1 MKMDK
6 LNPNSYKHLEDDSA
20 MIQAAV
26 DAAAETGETVTIPRH
41 NERTGE
47 NIWHICR
54 AIRLYT
60 GSVVCLDNCVL
71 RQVDGMMENI
81 FTNSNSNVET
91 GEISRESRQ
100 YDIKIYGL
108 GNALLDG
115 GNHNGLFEKDKY
127 PGKPRMYVNCPI
139 HFVNVERV
147 EVDNLRITNQRYWA
161 ITFQYCAHGR
171 VSNINF
177 YATHKWPNE
186 DGIDLRTGC
195 SNFIIE
201 NITGYTGDDTVAL
214 TNLRSHYDAAAKAA
228 GLDDAIHHVII
239 RNICSSTPCCMVR
252 TLNHH
257 RKLIYDIV
265 IENIMSLSERNHAHQ
280 KDVDRAP
287 MDSDADKWRVGACIR
302 LGDNRYYGDDVAN
315 RAVLGETYNITVR
328 NVVSRGRLA
337 IKAGCALDNA
347 VIDNVQI
354 FGDGGTAVHF
364 GEGTVRNISISNIG
378 YPVNHAPRDI
388 DDNRKEKGISN
399 MDYSLQPCADR
410 KLCAIYFKETQAQNI
425 VVSNVFAGKKLT
437 SVFGGD
443 GNVSLIANNIIR
455 EDANT
460 PLFDD
465 TLTVT
470 KAQADSF

>member
-1 MKMDK
+1 MDK
-6 LNPNSYKHLEDDSA
+6 LNPNFYKNLEDDSA

-47 NIWHICR
+47 NIWHIDR

-115 GNHNGLFEKDKY
+115 GNHNGLFEPDRY

-147 EVDNLRITNQRYWA
+147 EVDNLRITMQRYWA
-161 ITFQYCAHGR
+161 ITFQYCSHGH

-177 YATHKWPNE
+177 YATHNWINQ

-201 NITGYTGDDTVAL
+201 NITGHTGDDTVAL

-228 GLDDAIHHVII
+228 GFDDAIHHVII

-265 IENIMSLSERNHAHQ
+265 IENIMSLSERNRAHQ

-287 MDSDADKWRVGACIR
+287 MDPDADKWRVGACIR
-302 LGDNRYYGDDVAN
+302 LGDNRYYGDDEAN
-315 RAVLGETYNITVR
+315 KAVLGEAYNITVR
-328 NVVSRGRLA
+328 NVISRGRLGV
-337 IKAGCALDNA
+337 KVGCALDNA

-364 GEGTVRNISISNIG
+364 GEGTVKNVRISNIG

-388 DDNRKEKGISN
+388 DDNRAEKGVSN
-399 MDYSLQPCADR
+399 LDYSLQPKADR
-410 KLCAIYFKETQAQNI
+410 KLCAIYFKETQAENI

-455 EDANT
+455 EDAST

-470 KAQADSF
+470 KAQVDSF